1 MEPSVESRAAKKKR
15 VGKIHKEN
23 DEASQPADNESVA
36 EFDLFTEKGAVKR
49 SGKGA
54 SGRFNEEEFE
64 EEEKIEEEEISSGR
78 LDFCGFD

>member
-15 VGKIHKEN
+15 VGKIHKDN
-23 DEASQPADNESVA
+23 DEASQPDNEPGA
-36 EFDLFTEKGAVKR
+36 EFDLFTE
-49 SGKGA
+49 KGA